1 MPYNI
6 GMLALY
12 RRHRRECKAGHL
24 EDSRSS
30 EYDERKKGWKRC
42 DCPVIASGS
51 LAKKFRRQTTG
62 QWEWEPARAAAV
74 QWEAAGSWG
83 APLLV
88 KTPKPTEPSNRITI
102 SEATE
107 AFLDKIKSRGLA
119 SATHGKYTTFIKQ
132 LRVFTESKGFV
143 YLDRLGIS
151 DMDKF
156 YASWPDGKR
165 AKARKL
171 HKLTGFTQFCLR
183 RKWIAEDIAADLE
196 PPEGHSIP
204 ANKSPFSDEEVN
216 RIIAACDQLGG
227 PVAPGPGHREWTG
240 EDIKT
245 FIYVMLYTGMRISD
259 VATFDTSLRLNGN
272 HIFLRMHKT
281 RKELYTWAP
290 DWLVERLRE
299 REQQFGPRI
308 FALSKSHSLPV
319 QTERWR
325 LKLQKVFALAGQFSE
340 KPVPHRFR
348 HTFVRIL
355 LERGVP
361 VGDVAELVGDTERI
375 LIRYYSKWIASRQAR
390 LSAILQEAFAEQP
403 TPSTKVVAIR

>member
-1 MPYNI
+1 
-6 GMLALY
+6 
-12 RRHRRECKAGHL
+12 
-24 EDSRSS
+24 
-30 EYDERKKGWKRC
+30 
-42 DCPVIASGS
+42 
-51 LAKKFRRQTTG
+51 
-62 QWEWEPARAAAV
+62 
-74 QWEAAGSWG
+74 
-83 APLLV
+83 
-88 KTPKPTEPSNRITI
+88 
-102 SEATE
+102 
-107 AFLDKIKSRGLA
+107 
-119 SATHGKYTTFIKQ
+119 
-132 LRVFTESKGFV
+132 
-143 YLDRLGIS
+143 
-151 DMDKF
+151 
-156 YASWPDGKR
+156 
-165 AKARKL
+165 
-171 HKLTGFTQFCLR
+171 
-183 RKWIAEDIAADLE
+183 
-196 PPEGHSIP
+196 
-204 ANKSPFSDEEVN
+204 
-216 RIIAACDQLGG
+216 
-227 PVAPGPGHREWTG
+227 
-240 EDIKT
+240 
-245 FIYVMLYTGMRISD
+245 MLYTGMRISD

-272 HIFLRMHKT
+272 HISLRMHKT